1 MWPTGYAILIMIK
14 DITYVLPVTYI
25 QTNWYTMG
33 DVVDTLLP
41 SKLPGSSYSEVKNR
55 LQSEW
60 IT

>member
-1 MWPTGYAILIMIK
+1 MYCR
-14 DITYVLPVTYI
+14 LPIGI

-55 LQSEW
+55 LQSDW
-60 IT
+60 NT